1 MYCSAQFITLSCFS
15 HLTSENLPINRV
27 PLPYLPNMYHYLP
40 HIVYT
45 FWSRTSFILRV
56 IVLDHNQWQIQWSNI
71 LLAIITI
78 YVPWNS
84 FWSFGSAPEGVRR
97 TESIES
103 QQWQS
108 SPIPLQ
114 LVNNNLLTRKLH
126 VRFYTMNYFFE
137 ICFPWLSL
145 VVAFNNFQWPSSG
158 PNEIPNRKLCK
169 QHLNESTHE
178 ISRNLVDY
186 IVANGQVWI

>member
-1 MYCSAQFITLSCFS
+1 MFLSSYIRKFTNQPCTTTIFTK
-15 HLTSENLPINRV
+15 HV
-27 PLPYLPNMYHYLP
+27 PLLTTYCIHFLIQNIIHTKSDRARL
-40 HIVYT
+40 
-45 FWSRTSFILRV
+45 
-56 IVLDHNQWQIQWSNI
+56 QIQWSNI

-114 LVNNNLLTRKLH
+114 IVNNNLLTRKLH

-186 IVANGQVWI
+186 ILANGQVWFLT